1 MTTEDQEKIFKE
13 WLAEYKRLIF
23 KVVRAYALNR
33 QDEDDLF
40 QEILL
45 GLWSS
50 IPRYERRAKETTW
63 IYRVALNTA
72 LVWTR
77 DEVRKKKRNKEMM
90 ASLER
95 IAETADESCN
105 AHDTE
110 QVIEQVYAAI
120 RKLPKVD
127 GSIILMWLDGLS
139 YEQMADVTGISKTN
153 VGVKLNRARKRL
165 AQLLKGL
172 IDDV

>member
-1 MTTEDQEKIFKE
+1 MTTENQEKIFKQ
-13 WLAEYKRLIF
+13 WLGEYKRLIF
-23 KVVRAYALNR
+23 KVVRTYAFNR

-50 IPRYERRAKETTW
+50 IPRYQQKAKETTW

-72 LVWTR
+72 LTWTR
-77 DEVRKKKRNKEMM
+77 DKIRKRKRNKEMM
-90 ASLER
+90 ASLVR
-95 IAETADESCN
+95 IAGTASENCDACETDR
-105 AHDTE
+105 
-110 QVIEQVYAAI
+110 VIEQVYVAI
-120 RKLPKVD
+120 RKLAKVD

-139 YEQMADVTGISKTN
+139 YEQMAEVTGISKTN
-153 VGVKLNRARKRL
+153 VGVKLNRAKKRL
-165 AQLLKGL
+165 AQLLKGV

>member
-1 MTTEDQEKIFKE
+1 MTTENQEKIFIE
-13 WLAEYKRLIF
+13 WLGEYKRLIF
-23 KVVRAYALNR
+23 KVVRAYAINR
-33 QDEDDLF
+33 EDQDDLF

-50 IPRYERRAKETTW
+50 IPSYQRKAKETTW

-77 DEVRKKKRNKEMM
+77 DKMRKKKRNKEMI
-90 ASLER
+90 ANLER
-95 IAETADESCN
+95 IAETANENCDVCET
-105 AHDTE
+105 DR
-110 QVIEQVYAAI
+110 VIEQVYGAI
-120 RKLPKVD
+120 HKLEKVD
-127 GSIILMWLDGLS
+127 GSVILMWLDGLS
-139 YEQMADVTGISKTN
+139 YEQMAEVIGISKTN

>member
-1 MTTEDQEKIFKE
+1 MTTENQEKIFKE

-23 KVVRAYALNR
+23 KVVRTYALNR

-50 IPRYERRAKETTW
+50 IPRYQRKAKETTW

-77 DEVRKKKRNKEMM
+77 DKTRKRKRNKEMM
-90 ASLER
+90 ATLER
-95 IAETADESCN
+95 IAETANEN
-105 AHDTE
+105 RGVRDTG
-110 QVIEQVYAAI
+110 QVIEQVYGAI

-127 GSIILMWLDGLS
+127 GSIMLMWLDGLS